1 MSEQSKLFIGKAIKS
16 DTEFLTKGNIMDYSL
31 LLGVDE
37 AKKELTVGIVGKLYY
52 YNLLFFLFVVVQ
64 PDGII

>member
-1 MSEQSKLFIGKAIKS
+1 MSGQSKTFIEKAIKS

-37 AKKELTVGIVGKLYY
+37 TKKELTVGIVGKAYY
-52 YNLLFFLFVVVQ
+52 YHLFVFVC
-64 PDGII
+64 GSTTR